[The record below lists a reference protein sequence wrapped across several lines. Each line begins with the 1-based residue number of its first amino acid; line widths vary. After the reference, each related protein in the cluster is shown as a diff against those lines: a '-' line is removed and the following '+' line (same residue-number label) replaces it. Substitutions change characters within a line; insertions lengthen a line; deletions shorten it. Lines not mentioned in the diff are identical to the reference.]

1 MLCFLLRYLTKIA
14 LLDNDMFNLLCQLD
28 AAEWLL
34 LQVLHLVLSCAVSC
48 MLCHKVLCF
57 TVRGIASLHLL

>member
-34 LQVLHLVLSCAVSC
+34 LQVLHLVLSCAACV
-48 MLCHKVLCF
+48 MHALP
-57 TVRGIASLHLL
+57 